1 MTKEQFI
8 AELGKEQESLRR
20 FLLVMCRGDSDT
32 ADDIAQEASIK
43 AYLSIARFE
52 ERSRFSTWLFR
63 IAYNCWM
70 NHLRSKRDSEEIQN
84 NIPDDSAG
92 TDRKFEYEKLYLAI
106 DRLSEKERAATI
118 LFYMEDKSLKEIT
131 AITGMPLGTICSY
144 LARARKHLKEFLKD
158 ERY

>member
-70 NHLRSKRDSEEIQN
+70 NHLRSKKDSEEIQN
-84 NIPDDSAG
+84 NIPDDSSAS
-92 TDRKFEYEKLYLAI
+92 DRRFEYEKLYLAI

-144 LARARKHLKEFLKD
+144 LARARKHLKSFLKD